1 MYHKTCFI
9 LNCSILNYQFG
20 SSGVHVHYI
29 ISVSDDFIMFH
40 LSECLSVSQ
49 IVVTQLDWCT
59 LMEYIMNMSFSFVYI
74 LSLVTFA
81 CFHVWVYL
89 YITQC
94 IVVLCWVFSS
104 GRQFDLCL
112 GRDCRSGESFHCSR
126 WPVRTAQ
133 LPYSSVC
140 LALSA
145 NSSPQTS
152 TLYLFPL
159 SFDSLD
165 VKTVSLD
172 LIWIN

>member
-9 LNCSILNYQFG
+9 LNCSILNYQCG

-29 ISVSDDFIMFH
+29 ISMSDDFIMFH

-59 LMEYIMNMSFSFVYI
+59 LMEYIMNMSFSFVHI

-89 YITQC
+89 YITQW
-94 IVVLCWVFSS
+94 IVVSCWVFSS
-104 GRQFDLCL
+104 GRQFDPCL
-112 GRDCRSGESFHCSR
+112 GRDCRSRESFHCSR

-133 LPYSSVC
+133 LPMAPSVW
-140 LALSA
+140 LFL
-145 NSSPQTS
+145 QTVLLRLVHCICS
-152 TLYLFPL
+152 HCPL
-159 SFDSLD
+159 IAFC
-165 VKTVSLD
+165 TRC
-172 LIWIN
+172 